1 MSMRPIVPCL
11 VVAFAALLFAAPAVA
26 GPSVTLP
33 CPAEARGTVSHTGDA
48 AWVATT
54 QSSRVV
60 LSSVEQIGGQPALV
74 CTYRMFG
81 GDYWIYRR
89 PPAEYPHCTRS
100 SGPIGFFCRPTP

>member
-1 MSMRPIVPCL
+1 LRSIVPCL
-11 VVAFAALLFAAPAVA
+11 VVALATLLFAAPASA
-26 GPSVTLP
+26 GPNVTLP

-60 LSSVEQIGGQPALV
+60 LATIEQIGGQPALV

-89 PPAEYPHCTRS
+89 PPADYPYCRRS
-100 SGPIGFFCRPTP
+100 SSALSFFCTPTP